1 MRYNDDK
8 KLGEINSIMIDSFEL
23 RNKMTEIS
31 IQKLW
36 TNLMGKTISR
46 YTEKIEFKK
55 GELRIFIQSSS
66 LKNELS
72 LGKEKIQNLI
82 NQKLGS
88 EKVKTVKIL

>member
-23 RNKMTEIS
+23 RNKMIEIS

-36 TNLMGKTISR
+36 VNLMGKTISR

-72 LGKEKIQNLI
+72 LGKDKIQNLI

>member
-23 RNKMTEIS
+23 RNKMTEIT

-36 TNLMGKTISR
+36 TSLMGKTISR
-46 YTEKIEFKK
+46 YTDKIEFKK
-55 GELRIFIQSSS
+55 GELRILIQSSS

-72 LGKEKIQNLI
+72 LGKDKIQNLI
-82 NQKLGS
+82 NEKLGS
-88 EKVKTVKIL
+88 EKVKSVRIL

>member
-1 MRYNDDK
+1 VRYNDDK

-23 RNKMTEIS
+23 RNKMTEIT

-36 TNLMGKTISR
+36 SNLMGKTITR

-88 EKVKTVKIL
+88 EKVKSVRIL